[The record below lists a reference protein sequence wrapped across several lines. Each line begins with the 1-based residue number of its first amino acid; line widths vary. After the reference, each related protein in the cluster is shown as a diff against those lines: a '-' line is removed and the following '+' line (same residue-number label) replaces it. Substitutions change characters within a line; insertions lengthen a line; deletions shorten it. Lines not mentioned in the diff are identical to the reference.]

1 MKLTEELASHR
12 LIFFQA
18 KDTVWEE
25 SLIFEFALIE
35 KLHSGWTWPFWKI
48 IGENSELS
56 LASRQ
61 FTVGAN

>member
-1 MKLTEELASHR
+1 MKMKLTEELASQR

-18 KDTVWEE
+18 KNTVWEE

-35 KLHSGWTWPFWKI
+35 KASLRVNLTLLKD
-48 IGENSELS
+48 NSELS